1 MAEVFRAV
9 AHGVEGFQRVFVI
22 KRILQDKSA
31 SREFIDMFISEARVS
46 ALLNHPNIVQIYD
59 FGQVGGSYFLSME
72 YLRGK
77 DLINVMRKL
86 RTSGSQL
93 DPSIAAYIAQQ
104 VAQALHYAHSMSAQG
119 GQSLGIVHR
128 DVSPSNIM
136 LLRAGGV
143 KLLDF
148 GIARAELGDKPAE
161 LAEGSSTIIK
171 GKLSYLSPEQVRSE
185 PIDTRSDI
193 FSLGVCLWEM
203 LTGRRL
209 FFDETDRQT
218 MRNVLE
224 RPIIPPSMKRIDAPT
239 ALDYIVLR
247 ALEREPARRY
257 STAKEMADELD
268 AYLTELN
275 FSPSQVPRM
284 LDGLFGEDAGQFEAQ
299 LPDASQSGMWAVAAS
314 EGSMAAS
321 LSSASVQPISFDAAA
336 APLAAGAPHRSGLSR
351 GAIMAMAGS
360 GVAFAAAIGL
370 FLATGRTGSPTVAP
384 VQAVAPRAA
393 PDPDPIP
400 QPEPPPKPAV
410 AKPAPVLSGKI
421 NVRFQTV
428 PRAAAV
434 YGPDGTL
441 LGRTPLSF
449 ELNRSAD
456 PVEIVVRKERFVESR
471 HRIVPDRDMSA
482 LLTLRLDNKKK
493 RGKAA
498 TDAEP
503 STELEISPLLVDTP
517 APADPIAAPELPTLP
532 APVVPDEQPARVAP
546 APVVP
551 EAAKVDPYATEPSPV
566 APITP

>member
-9 AHGVEGFQRVFVI
+9 AQGVEGFQRVFVI
-22 KRILQDKSA
+22 KRILQDKSS

-86 RTSGSQL
+86 RTSGAQL

-104 VAQALHYAHSMSAQG
+104 VAQALHYAHSMSGQG

-171 GKLSYLSPEQVRSE
+171 GKLSYLSPEQVRAES
-185 PIDTRSDI
+185 IDSRSDI

-218 MRNVLE
+218 MRNVLD
-224 RPIIPPSMKRIDAPT
+224 RPIIPPSMKRFDAPT

-247 ALEREPARRY
+247 ALERDPERRY
-257 STAKEMADELD
+257 NTAKEMADELD
-268 AYLTELN
+268 TYLTELN

-284 LDGLFGEDAGQFEAQ
+284 LDALFGEDAGQFEAQ
-299 LPDASQSGMWAVAAS
+299 LPDASQSGMWSVAAS
-314 EGSMAAS
+314 EGSLAAS
-321 LSSASVQPISFDAAA
+321 LSSASVQPISFDVG
-336 APLAAGAPHRSGLSR
+336 GALPSSQVPHRSGLSR
-351 GAIMAMAGS
+351 GAILAMAGS

-370 FLATGRTGSPTVAP
+370 FLASGRTGSPIVAP
-384 VQAVAPRAA
+384 VQAVAPA
-393 PDPDPIP
+393 PEPEPVPLP
-400 QPEPPPKPAV
+400 QPPVKPVA
-410 AKPAPVLSGKI
+410 AKPVPVLSGKI

-456 PVEIVVRKERFVESR
+456 PVEIVVRKERCVESR

-493 RGKAA
+493 RGKGP
-498 TDAEP
+498 AEP
-503 STELEISPLLVDTP
+503 EPVDQLEISPLLLDTP
-517 APADPIAAPELPTLP
+517 AVADPTAASVAPTEP
-532 APVVPDEQPARVAP
+532 APVLPDVEPAPVAP

-551 EAAKVDPYATEPSPV
+551 EAAKVDPYATEPAAT
-566 APITP
+566 APTTP